1 MEGQTVVCLAIGQTP
16 RLLLS
21 LEEEHL
27 AKPEAKEI
35 VRYMQQ
41 EMKIKVAMITGDNK
55 HAALRV
61 ATHLNIPHELVTFK
75 ANPGKKRHVVKSF

>member
-1 MEGQTVVCLAIGQTP
+1 MARFGVDLTKNQLDANIDGLEMEGQTVVCLAIGQTP

-21 LEEEHL
+21 LQEEYL

-41 EMKIKVAMITGDNK
+41 EMKIKVAMITGDN
-55 HAALRV
+55 
-61 ATHLNIPHELVTFK
+61 
-75 ANPGKKRHVVKSF
+75 

>member
-1 MEGQTVVCLAIGQTP
+1 MARLGVDLTKNQLDTNIEGLEMEGQTVVCLAIGQTP

-35 VRYMQQ
+35 VRYLQQ
-41 EMKIKVAMITGDNK
+41 EMKIKVAMITGDN
-55 HAALRV
+55 
-61 ATHLNIPHELVTFK
+61 
-75 ANPGKKRHVVKSF
+75 